1 MVKVGKKEVAKASSK
16 ASPKASP
23 KPSLKPS
30 AEDDKAKK
38 QYPHPLFLSIIS

>member
-30 AEDDKAKK
+30 ADDDKSKK
-38 QYPHPLFLSIIS
+38 QYPQ

>member
-30 AEDDKAKK
+30 ADDDKSKK
-38 QYPHPLFLSIIS
+38 QYPQSAIAS

>member
-23 KPSLKPS
+23 KPSLKP
-30 AEDDKAKK
+30 ADDDKSKK
-38 QYPHPLFLSIIS
+38 QYPQSSIA

>member
-23 KPSLKPS
+23 KPSLKSS
-30 AEDDKAKK
+30 ADDEKAKK
-38 QYPHPLFLSIIS
+38 QYPQAIF

>member
-30 AEDDKAKK
+30 ADDDKSKK
-38 QYPHPLFLSIIS
+38 QYPQSSIA